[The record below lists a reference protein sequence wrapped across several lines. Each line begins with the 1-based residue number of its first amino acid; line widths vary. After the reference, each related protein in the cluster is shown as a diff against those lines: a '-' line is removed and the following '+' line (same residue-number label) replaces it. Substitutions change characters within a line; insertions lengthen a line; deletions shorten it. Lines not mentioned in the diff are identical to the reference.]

1 MAFPQ
6 IVNGEQA
13 LGQAGDFADHN
24 PRSSVVPPVV
34 SGFVAGPAG
43 VTVGRFVWSD
53 ANGICSNTGAGA
65 PTGFIHRQWNA
76 LITAFLGSTSYVVPA
91 GFMLNP
97 FSQGAFYAL
106 NAGALTTAV
115 GMKAYANN
123 VNGTVSFNVTGTPPT
138 SASVTASIAPNVVTG
153 AIAVNTATGSISAQT
168 LTVTA
173 VGAGSVLGAGESVSG
188 TGVSTGTVI
197 LNQVSGTAGGVGVYT
212 VNISQTVASTAL
224 TLSGGGLTVSAV
236 TSGTLAVGQS
246 VTGTNVP
253 AGSVIT
259 NLGTGTGGTGTYV
272 TSVSGTA
279 ASTTVTASGG
289 TMTVSAVGSGVIFLN
304 DAISGANVSV
314 AGTYVSGFLTGTGGT
329 GTYLVNNSQTS
340 ASATVTVAAGTETKW
355 IALNVAAP
363 GELVVL
369 TTHVLG

>member
-1 MAFPQ
+1 MTFPQ

-13 LGQAGDFADHN
+13 LGQAGDFSGHN
-24 PRSSVVPPVV
+24 PRVSVVPPVA

-76 LITAFLGSTSYVVPA
+76 LITQFLGSTSYLVPA

-97 FSQGAFYAL
+97 FSGGGFYAT
-106 NAGALTTAV
+106 NSGANTTAI

-123 VNGTVSFNVTGTPPT
+123 ATGAVTFNVTGTPPT
-138 SASVTASIAPNVVTG
+138 SASVTAAIAANVVTG
-153 AIAVNTATGSISAQT
+153 AIAVNTATGSINAQT

-173 VGAGSVLGAGESVSG
+173 VGAGSVLGAGETVAG
-188 TGVSTGTVI
+188 TGVATGTVI
-197 LNQVSGTAGGVGVYT
+197 LQQVSGTLGGVGVYT
-212 VNISQTVASTAL
+212 VSISQTVASTAL
-224 TLSGGGLTVSAV
+224 TMSGGGLTVSAV
-236 TSGTLAVGQS
+236 ISGTLAVGQS
-246 VTGTNVP
+246 IAGTNVP

-259 NLGTGTGGTGTYV
+259 NLGTGTGGVGTYV

-279 ASTTVTASGG
+279 ASTTITASGG
-289 TMTVSAVGSGVIFLN
+289 TMTVSVVGSGAIVLN
-304 DAISGANVSV
+304 DNISGTNVV

-329 GTYLVNNSQTS
+329 GTYLVSNGTTV
-340 ASATVTVAAGTETKW
+340 ASTTITVAAGVETKW

-363 GELVVL
+363 GELAIL
-369 TTHVLG
+369 TTHTLG